1 MAEGRNSFLIFP
13 RPSPLSPDVFHHLAL
28 RYIRSPEHPGKYRM
42 VQWLGRH
49 VIPAEG
55 ILADVTPR
63 VRLSLHPRD
72 WIEYLLLRDGRYE
85 PLTLDFLSRNLRTA
99 DPSVLAGVNN
109 GLHVIV
115 AARAVGDTGRVIG
128 VDPQPTAMLRARR
141 NLDLNG
147 VSGAVRLVTAALG
160 DEPAIAHMPWAV
172 ADNPGA
178 ASLLDSGAGIEVPV
192 VTVAAV
198 IDALCPSAVR
208 LMLLDVQ
215 GYEAPAL
222 RGLKHHRPELLIVE
236 DSEEYLARARS
247 SRAQLYSQMREMG
260 YALHDVFG
268 REILESSPLPA
279 EYNVVAVLRGV
290 DVNWCLR

>member
-1 MAEGRNSFLIFP
+1 
-13 RPSPLSPDVFHHLAL
+13 
-28 RYIRSPEHPGKYRM
+28 M

-55 ILADVTPR
+55 IVADVTPR

-85 PLTLDFLSRNLRTA
+85 PLTLEFLSRNLRTSDTA
-99 DPSVLAGVNN
+99 VLAGVNN

-128 VDPQPTAMLRARR
+128 VDPQPTALLRARR
-141 NLDLNG
+141 NIDLNG
-147 VSGAVRLVTAALG
+147 IGGPIRLVTAALG
-160 DEPAIAHMPWAV
+160 DAPSLAHMPWAV

-192 VTVAAV
+192 VAVAA
-198 IDALCPSAVR
+198 IIEALCPTTVR

-222 RGLKHHRPELLIVE
+222 RGLKQHRPQLLIVE
-236 DSEEYLARARS
+236 DSEEYLARAGS
-247 SRAQLYSQMREMG
+247 SRAQLYSQMRDMG
-260 YALHDVFG
+260 YALHDVYG
-268 REILESSPLPA
+268 RDILASSPSPA
-279 EYNVVAVLRGV
+279 EYNVVGVQRGV
-290 DVNWCLR
+290 DVSWCLR